1 MPPLD
6 VDELPSD
13 IEAERQVL
21 GGMLLSGA
29 SVAEAMTALAPD
41 DFYCKPYRHAFAAIC
56 EMVATSQPVNAQTV
70 MRKLSDTKTPDGSN
84 LLTEMGGGS
93 IVMSSMEGVLPQDTG
108 YWTAVV
114 TKKRGER
121 DLINFADWARKLAG
135 SAPADLNEARAQ
147 IEERLSV
154 LQTENTGAAARD
166 VTKVGDDLD
175 ALQARFDRYINDPD
189 AITGIETGWTLFDRY
204 LDGFQPGN
212 VTIIYAPSSRFKSMF
227 ATNIG
232 YRLALRGHK
241 GLWYTTEMPKL
252 QVQERIVQLDIA
264 KNFRWLRR
272 DHTIHQYKTEIQRGI
287 ERLRDLPIY
296 ISDKSEVDVGAFR
309 AAVTRYKKW
318 HDIKYVIV
326 DLVDMLST
334 EKYKDDTV
342 AQQSAIMRAMKS
354 IAKTSDVHI
363 ILITHV
369 SKGEKAM
376 NKKPSL
382 DVEDMKGSSSK
393 YQDVDCAIS
402 LMPVTVNHETGGWR
416 GLLRE
421 EIAKKIHEDG
431 QMNVLVVFT
440 KNRHGEI
447 GDLPFQISLNKGG
460 RMAPLTRGGPMV
472 QAQLPAPVP
481 STTDD
486 NVPVHNDEEECEVA
500 DGSVF
505 GVD

>member
-13 IEAERQVL
+13 IEAERQVI
-21 GGMLLSGA
+21 GGMLLSGS
-29 SVAEAMTALAPD
+29 SVTEAMTALAPD
-41 DFYCKPYRHAFAAIC
+41 DFYCKPYRNAFAAIC
-56 EMVATSQPVNAQTV
+56 EMVATNQPVNAQTV
-70 MRKLSDTKTPDGSN
+70 MRKLSDTKTADGGNILS
-84 LLTEMGGGS
+84 EMGGGS
-93 IVMSSMEGVLPQDTG
+93 IVMGSMEGVLPQDTT

-121 DLINFADWARKLAG
+121 DLIGFADWARKLAG
-135 SAPADLNEARAQ
+135 SAPTDLAAVRAQ
-147 IEERLSV
+147 IEERLST
-154 LQTENTGAAARD
+154 LQTETTGAASKD
-166 VTKVGDDLD
+166 VTKMGDDLD
-175 ALQARFDRYINDPD
+175 ALQARFDRYIDDPD

-232 YRLALRGHK
+232 YRLALRGHR

-272 DHTIHQYKTEIQRGI
+272 DHTIHHYRDEIQRSI
-287 ERLRDLPIY
+287 EKLRDLPIY

-326 DLVDMLST
+326 DLVDMLGT
-334 EKYKDDTV
+334 EKYKDDTI

-354 IAKTSDVHI
+354 IAKNSDVHI

-369 SKGEKAM
+369 SKGEKSM
-376 NKKPSL
+376 NKKSSL

-402 LMPVTVNHETGGWR
+402 LMPVAPNHETGGWR

-421 EIAKKIHEDG
+421 EIAKRIHEDG
-431 QMNVLVVFT
+431 QMTVLVVFT

-447 GDLPFQISLNKGG
+447 GELPFVISLTNGG
-460 RMAPLTRGGPMV
+460 RMRPLTRGGTMV
-472 QAQLPAPVP
+472 QAQLPITAPVLADYE
-481 STTDD
+481 STG
-486 NVPVHNDEEECEVA
+486 VHDEKEVEHDA
-500 DGSVF
+500 EVE
-505 GVD
+505 